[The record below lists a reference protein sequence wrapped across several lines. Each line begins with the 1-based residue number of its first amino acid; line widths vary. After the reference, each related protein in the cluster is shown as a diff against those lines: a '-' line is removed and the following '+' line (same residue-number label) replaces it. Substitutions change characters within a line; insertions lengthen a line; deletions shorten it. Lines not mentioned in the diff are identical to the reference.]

1 VKGSANVFVT
11 DLVDEG
17 HDAVLDNLQERGGLD
32 GITVACN
39 YHHSRDVFPHNPRH
53 RVIYFTGEHFFE
65 PDRRRY
71 GRIQPVVSPLAE
83 RDPLRVLVT
92 RARQRGMAVRGWVN
106 FLHNSRLGQ
115 RYPECTVANAFGDR
129 YPNALCPA
137 NPDCR
142 AYVRAFGSDLG
153 TYGLEAIRAESVGY
167 MPFEHGYHHE
177 RCFVPLSPLARF
189 LMGVCFCD
197 HCIAAARTAGVDGEA
212 VRKFVEAEL
221 GRALGGDPGPLDA
234 VPLAREAIGALMAG
248 EVAGY
253 LATRERTVTSLV
265 GEATEAIHAAGRAGA
280 HDGGR
285 SDFVVVEWSGGLR
298 APSSGMTVAGSQG
311 AALDRAWQDGIA
323 LDAVLGA
330 CDGVSVLGY
339 VGDRARLAADLEAY
353 APRIPAGR
361 SLSVSLRPMLPDCGS
376 AEELRARTALVAAF
390 GPRWIEFYHYGF
402 VPLERL
408 DWIRS
413 ALEAARET
421 VASERGAPPGRPTG
435 GTRP

>member
-17 HDAVLDNLQERGGLD
+17 HDAVLANLRERGGLD

-39 YHHSRDVFPHNPRH
+39 YHHSRDVFPHNPR
-53 RVIYFTGEHFFE
+53 RKVIYFTGEHFFR
-65 PDRRRY
+65 PDRQRY

-83 RDPLRVLVT
+83 GDPLRVLVEKAH
-92 RARQRGMAVRGWVN
+92 RRGMAVRGWVN

-115 RYPECTVANAFGDR
+115 QHPECVVANAFGDR
-129 YPNALCPA
+129 YLNALCPA
-137 NPDCR
+137 HPDCR
-142 AYVRAFGSDLG
+142 AYVRAFGGDLG
-153 TYGLEAIRAESVGY
+153 TYGLEAIRAESIGF

-177 RCFVPLSPLARF
+177 RCFVPLSPLARY
-189 LMGVCFCD
+189 LMGVCFCA
-197 HCIAAARTAGVDGEA
+197 HCVAAAGAAGVDGEA
-212 VRKFVEAEL
+212 VRTWVEAEL
-221 GRALGGDPGPLDA
+221 ARALAGDPGSLDG
-234 VPLAREAIGALMAG
+234 VPLARDTVAALMAG
-248 EVAGY
+248 ELGGY
-253 LATRERTVTSLV
+253 LAARERTVTSLAA
-265 GEATEAIHAAGRAGA
+265 EATEAIHAAGDGA
-280 HDGGR
+280 GR

-311 AALDRAWQDGIA
+311 TAVGRAWQDGIA
-323 LDAVLGA
+323 LGALLGA
-330 CDGVSVLGY
+330 CDGISVLGY
-339 VGDRARLAADLEAY
+339 VGERARLAADLEAY
-353 APRIPAGR
+353 APQIPAGR

-376 AEELRARTALVAAF
+376 AEELRLRVALVAGF

-421 VASERGAPPGRPTG
+421 VASERGASRGRPTG
-435 GTRP
+435 GTHQ